1 MNRRTFFRAAA
12 LVVSSPVAAAIPV
25 VSEIEALIKQHEFAW
40 SRDDAAWRVVDTLD
54 DHPELRKLST
64 PEVQI
69 GRQRGK
75 KKDDGE
81 YELLP
86 LYVHSDLAID
96 EYIDRNL
103 ETQLMFISKPLV
115 KESLLSK
122 TEAYRA
128 EKKAELAQQ
137 ESIRRSVEDKI
148 GRNKA
153 CRYAEKCSAETKE
166 IEMKILNFKPS
177 SLRDAALQSLFVID
191 ALETGHSYIE
201 QDQMIDV
208 LRSIASSITSQQI
221 AA

>member
-1 MNRRTFFRAAA
+1 MNRRAFFGAAA
-12 LVVSSPVAAAIPV
+12 LVVSSPAGAISM
-25 VSEIEALIKQHEFAW
+25 VSEIETLIKQHKIAW
-40 SRDDAAWRVVDTLD
+40 KRDDAAWRVVDALD
-54 DHPELRKLST
+54 DHPELRKLSA
-64 PEVQI
+64 PKVQI
-69 GRQRGK
+69 GRQRVK

-103 ETQLMFISKPLV
+103 ETQLMFINKPLV

-137 ESIRRSVEDKI
+137 VSIKRSVEDKI

-153 CRYAEKCSAETKE
+153 CRYAEKCSAATKE
-166 IEMKILNFKPS
+166 IEMKILSFKPS

-208 LRSIASSITSQQI
+208 LRSIASSINTQQI